1 MDQSVTLSV
10 GPPAETSRGVLSQAP
25 VPAQPTQ
32 LGPHGIRYDFNEG
45 CRVHVPA
52 GNFRVQLRDLDTA
65 SILFDQS
72 VSSGQVT
79 SAKRYQVTSAKRYYL
94 RFGIEVWLDG
104 ISVFRHEY
112 DATGKDVLAR
122 MELGGLGDQIAWLGH
137 VVAFARRHGC
147 RLTCAMTPAVIP
159 LFRGAYPEVR
169 FLTAKEVDPTEFYA
183 TYKLLIFYNDH
194 QNDWQPYDYRQVGL
208 CHTAAYM
215 LGMPPRDVK
224 PDIVIESG
232 PAPIAEPYVCI
243 ATQATSQNKYWNNA
257 RGWTEIVVFLKA
269 HGYRVICIDQKPIEA
284 KGLVTNQIPHGAEDQ
299 TGDRPLTERARWLR
313 HAAFFVGLSSGLS
326 WLAWAA
332 GCPVV
337 MISGFTHPM
346 NEFHTPYRVSNL
358 NVCNGCSNDV
368 RLQLD
373 PTDVLFCP
381 RHKNTARMFECTRL
395 ISAEQVKATIRT
407 IPGFGLFGKSRH
419 PASGSRPKTLVFC
432 TGFSRDAGET
442 RADWDARYRRWLD
455 AILQSSL
462 ERDGVLIV
470 DDGSRVLPNW
480 QDVGIIHE
488 GDPLATSAAVNIYH
502 FKDSLGRRGM
512 HDFPGWFRAF
522 TFAAAFADANGFEKV
537 VHIERDAFPLSDQIQ
552 RRVNQYRDGWLGFRC
567 TNSNWPE
574 TGIQVIA
581 GAGMDRFRKFSTLNY
596 TMFTGHILETL
607 IPFTEV
613 DRTFNGDLRGEY
625 VDAPEDA
632 NQTAQLP
639 VP

>member
-1 MDQSVTLSV
+1 
-10 GPPAETSRGVLSQAP
+10 

-45 CRVHVPA
+45 CRVQVPA

-72 VSSGQVT
+72 GSDGQVI
-79 SAKRYQVTSAKRYYL
+79 SAKRYYL
-94 RFGIEVWLDG
+94 RFGIEVWRDG

-112 DATGKDVLAR
+112 NATGKNVLAR
-122 MELGGLGDQIAWLGH
+122 MEAGGLGDQIAWLGH
-137 VVAFARRHGC
+137 AVAFARKHGC
-147 RLTCAMTPAVIP
+147 RLTCAMKPAVFP

-169 FLTAKEVDPTEFYA
+169 FLTAAEIDPTEFYA
-183 TYKLLIFYNDH
+183 TYKLFIFYNDH

-208 CHTAAYM
+208 CHTAAYI
-215 LGMPPRDVK
+215 LGVPPQDVK
-224 PDIVIESG
+224 PEIVVEPG
-232 PAPIAEPYVCI
+232 PPPITEPYVCI

-257 RGWTEIVVFLKA
+257 GGWTEIVVFLKA
-269 HGYRVICIDQKPIEA
+269 HGYRVICIDQKPIEF
-284 KGLVTNQIPHGAEDQ
+284 KSRVTNQIPYGAEDE

-346 NEFHTPYRVSNL
+346 NEFHTPYRVSNV
-358 NVCNGCSNDV
+358 NVCNSCSNDTK
-368 RLQLD
+368 LQLD
-373 PTDVLFCP
+373 PTDFLFCP

-407 IPGFGLFGKSRH
+407 IPGFGLFGNQGL
-419 PASGSRPKTLVFC
+419 AVSGLRPKTLIFC
-432 TGFSRDAGET
+432 TSFSQDGGES
-442 RADWDARYRRWLD
+442 RAEWDARYRRWLD
-455 AILQSSL
+455 TIMQSNL
-462 ERDGVLIV
+462 ELGGVLIV

-480 QDVGIIHE
+480 QDVRIIHE
-488 GDPLATSAAVNIYH
+488 GEPLATSAAVNIYH
-502 FKDSLGRRGM
+502 FNDNLGRRGM
-512 HDFPGWFRAF
+512 HDIPGWFRSF
-522 TFAAAFADANGFEKV
+522 TFAAAFADANGFDKV
-537 VHIERDAFPLSDQIQ
+537 ILIESDASLLSEDLQ
-552 RRVNQYRDGWLGFRC
+552 RRVNQYRDGWLGFWY

-581 GAGMDRFRKFSTLNY
+581 GAGMDKFRKFSALSY
-596 TMFTGHILETL
+596 TMFTGRSLETL

-613 DRTFNGDLRGEY
+613 DRTFNDHRPRENIDRL
-625 VDAPEDA
+625 PEDA
-632 NQTAQLP
+632 D
-639 VP
+639 